1 MESHVRAAARANP
14 GERKRTQTPWSA
26 ALREAKMIAGLPP
39 GVAAWWA
46 LILVLIAFI
55 SWVLTKLGIHIC
67 RGFVFDTP
75 EGRTA
80 VVMLFVHLADTDE
93 GVISQS
99 VFLTNIFF
107 DPFVRFLRWSHG
119 MLTNARRNSCVP
131 ASVVTSRAYHDISQA
146 RPHRHHGLP
155 RRRLCVVFIWR
166 NRCILS
172 IYIAP
177 RYRWTRR
184 PECYSQSHR
193 RRASS
198 L

>member
-26 ALREAKMIAGLPP
+26 ALREAKMIAGLPVP
-39 GVAAWWA
+39 VAAWWA

-67 RGFVFDTP
+67 RGYVFDTP

-131 ASVVTSRAYHDISQA
+131 ASVVTSRAYHDISQV

-166 NRCILS
+166 NR
-172 IYIAP
+172 
-177 RYRWTRR
+177 
-184 PECYSQSHR
+184 
-193 RRASS
+193 
-198 L
+198 

>member
-1 MESHVRAAARANP
+1 
-14 GERKRTQTPWSA
+14 
-26 ALREAKMIAGLPP
+26 MIAGLPVP
-39 GVAAWWA
+39 VAAWWA

-55 SWVLTKLGIHIC
+55 SWVLTKLGITLC
-67 RGFVFDTP
+67 RGSVFDTVG
-75 EGRTA
+75 GRTA

-93 GVISQS
+93 GVVSQS

-119 MLTNARRNSCVP
+119 LLTNARRNSSVP
-131 ASVVTSRAYHDISQA
+131 ASVVTSCAYHDISQV
-146 RPHRHHGLP
+146 RPRRHHGLP

-172 IYIAP
+172 LYIAP
-177 RYRWTRR
+177 HYCWTRR
-184 PECYSQSHR
+184 RTSYSQSHR

>member
-1 MESHVRAAARANP
+1 MVRGAAQ
-14 GERKRTQTPWSA
+14 G
-26 ALREAKMIAGLPP
+26 KMMPALPP
-39 GVAAWWA
+39 PVALWWA
-46 LILVLIAFI
+46 LVKALILFIA
-55 SWVLTKLGIHIC
+55 WVLTKLGVHIC
-67 RGFVFDTP
+67 RGSVFDNVG
-75 EGRTA
+75 GRAA
-80 VVMLFVHLADTDE
+80 VVILFVHLDDTDE
-93 GVISQS
+93 GVVSKS

-119 MLTNARRNSCVP
+119 LLTNARRNSCVP

-155 RRRLCVVFIWR
+155 QRRLCVVFIWR